1 MIDILIYL
9 MIGFMAILGIVSS
22 VYLVVSIP
30 VVLIYKIHRKI
41 RFNERIM

>member
-9 MIGFMAILGIVSS
+9 MIGFMVIIGIGSS

-41 RFNERIM
+41 RFNEKIM